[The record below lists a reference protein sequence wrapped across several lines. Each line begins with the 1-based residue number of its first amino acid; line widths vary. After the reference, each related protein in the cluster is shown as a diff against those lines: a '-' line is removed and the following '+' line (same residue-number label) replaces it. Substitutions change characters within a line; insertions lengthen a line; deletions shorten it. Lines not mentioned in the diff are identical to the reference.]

1 MLRVAIAI
9 SAAGGAF
16 WSSHDAA
23 GKPQG
28 VAVDLARAFADELGE
43 TLQLVEYPNSDT
55 ITNEAAAGTWDVTF
69 IPMDA
74 ARAQKLDFGPVYNL
88 SESTWLVRGGLTLA
102 TQADVDDPSVRPV
115 AVANT
120 TTMRAAVAALKRV
133 SVTGYA
139 TMPEVMEALRS
150 GAGDAFAMS
159 RDGLERLSKDL
170 PGSYVLPGKFF
181 EAKTA
186 AAVPKGHAE
195 MLAKVSAFLMRA
207 AKDGTL
213 RKALDEN
220 DMKEAAVP
228 EIG

>member
-1 MLRVAIAI
+1 MLRVAVAI

-16 WSSHDAA
+16 WSSRDEN
-23 GKPQG
+23 GPKG
-28 VAVDLARAFADELGE
+28 VAVDLARAFARELRQE
-43 TLQLVEYPNSDT
+43 LQLVEYENSNS
-55 ITNEAAAGTWDVTF
+55 ITDDAVNDKWDVTF

-88 SESTWLVRGGLTLA
+88 SESTWLVRPGLSLK
-102 TQADVDDPSVRPV
+102 TQADVDDPSVRPI

-120 TTMRAAVAALKRV
+120 TTMRAACAALKCV
-133 SVTGYA
+133 EVKGYA
-139 TMPEVMEALRS
+139 TMPEVMDALRS

-159 RDGLERLSKDL
+159 RDGLERLSVEL

-195 MLAKVSAFLMRA
+195 MLAKVSAFLKRA
-207 AKDGTL
+207 GKDGTL

-220 DMKEAAVP
+220 DMREADMP
-228 EIG
+228 EMG

>member
-16 WSSHDAA
+16 WSGRDEA
-23 GKPQG
+23 GRPKG
-28 VAVDLARAFADELGE
+28 VAVDLARAFARELGE
-43 TLQLVEYPNSDT
+43 ELQLVEYENSNS
-55 ITNEAAAGTWDVTF
+55 ITDDAVRDKWDVTF

-88 SESTWLVRGGLTLA
+88 SESTWLVRPGLALK
-102 TQADVDDPSVRPV
+102 TQADVDDPGVRPI

-120 TTMRAAVAALKRV
+120 TTMRAACAALKRV
-133 SVTGYA
+133 EVKGYA
-139 TMPEVMEALRS
+139 TMPELMDALRS
-150 GAGDAFAMS
+150 GEGDAFAMS
-159 RDGLERLSKDL
+159 RDGLERLSVEI

-186 AAVPKGHAE
+186 AAVPKGHSA
-195 MLAKVSAFLMRA
+195 MLEKVSAFLKRA

-220 DMKEAAVP
+220 DMKEADVP
-228 EIG
+228 EM